1 MDFDRET
8 VASAFVATGGAW
20 LLGSAA
26 FRRRSGRWNR
36 AQLRG
41 MGYAGVGFLLSAASA
56 RWLQHLGNRGIAVS
70 LVGTTL
76 AMRGM
81 YTLLR
86 ERAAISA
93 AASVASAT
101 PVTSAPDSP
110 SATDE
115 TAGASTSV
123 AALAVVST
131 IASVDTAPANAAQ
144 PRVPE

>member
-26 FRRRSGRWNR
+26 FRRKSGRWNA

-41 MGYAGVGFLLSAASA
+41 MSYAGAGFLLSAASA
-56 RWLQHLGNRGIAVS
+56 RWLQPLGNRGVAVS
-70 LVGTTL
+70 LVGTML

-86 ERAAISA
+86 ERAAVSA
-93 AASVASAT
+93 RANPVVPAAPTELMESDSRGRDASAL
-101 PVTSAPDSP
+101 PVPLAP
-110 SATDE
+110 E
-115 TAGASTSV
+115 TAAHGHSPAESD
-123 AALAVVST
+123 
-131 IASVDTAPANAAQ
+131 DTGNG
-144 PRVPE
+144 R

>member
-26 FRRRSGRWNR
+26 FRRKSGRWNA

-41 MGYAGVGFLLSAASA
+41 MSYAGAGFLLSAASA
-56 RWLQHLGNRGIAVS
+56 RWLQPLGNRGIAVS

-86 ERAAISA
+86 ERAA
-93 AASVASAT
+93 
-101 PVTSAPDSP
+101 TSARGNTVAPTVPAELMESDSLRRDV
-110 SATDE
+110 SALPTTSTTD
-115 TAGASTSV
+115 
-123 AALAVVST
+123 VVSHGLPPKE
-131 IASVDTAPANAAQ
+131 ADTPRKAA
-144 PRVPE
+144 E